1 VWQQEDVLLRGG
13 VEEVLQVV
21 GCFGDGGGGGLAGW
35 EGALLREEG
44 TMAEGEGV
52 G

>member
-1 VWQQEDVLLRGG
+1 MWQQQDVLLRGG

-21 GCFGDGGGGGLAGW
+21 GCFGDCGGGGLAGL
-35 EGALLREEG
+35 GRALFREEG